1 MKLTQKSAAALKPES
16 GKTEQFFWDDELPGF
31 GLRLRGVH
39 RTWVAPYRINGH
51 QQRRQRLVLQEAHTS
66 IALCGRDR

>member
-1 MKLTQKSAAALKPES
+1 MKLTQKSAAALKLES

-39 RTWVAPYRINGH
+39 RTWVAQCRTPTTPTE
-51 QQRRQRLVLQEAHTS
+51 LVSQEAHTS